1 MRRTI
6 AACVALAAI
15 AGAGA
20 CTDTAAHTEGK
31 AAPSVPAQTMGPRA
45 CVNGTYQWFNV
56 ERPVRLSALSEVE
69 TFGKGGGKFTK
80 APKHRVS
87 WPETSVSASG
97 PAVPSRD
104 VLFSLAKLVG
114 ETQEDDTVADMAFTE
129 VGRRLGDPNLSRA
142 VSTPGAGRFVSYNET
157 HVVEADFR
165 YTCPGTKAV
174 TIGHAKS
181 WTTEGSGTLECG
193 TRIGPGSEAHLAVA
207 REAAR
212 LSCGPKSIAA
222 QGTPAS
228 GQ

>member
-6 AACVALAAI
+6 ATGVALVAI
-15 AGAGA
+15 AGAGG
-20 CTDTAAHTEGK
+20 CTETATHTEGK
-31 AAPSVPAQTMGPRA
+31 AAPSVPARTMGPRA

-69 TFGKGGGKFTK
+69 TFAKGGGTFTK
-80 APKHRVS
+80 APKRRVS
-87 WPETSVSASG
+87 WPETSVLASG
-97 PAVPSRD
+97 PALPSRD
-104 VLFSLAKLVG
+104 VLFSLAQLVG
-114 ETQEDDTVADMAFTE
+114 EAQEDDTSADMPFTE
-129 VGRRLGDPNLSRA
+129 VGRRPGDPNLTRA

-165 YTCPGTKAV
+165 YTCPGTKTV

-181 WTTEGSGTLECG
+181 WTAEASGTLECG
-193 TRIGPGSEAHLAVA
+193 TRTGLGSDADLAVA

-222 QGTPAS
+222 QGTPTS